1 MNPANILAK
10 AKNFAKPSET
20 DHMDPGRIFLKRVI
34 NLVTL
39 ALEGVVKVA
48 QLGSIF

>member
-20 DHMDPGRIFLKRVI
+20 DHMDPGRDFFKKGNQSRD
-34 NLVTL
+34 T
-39 ALEGVVKVA
+39 GP
-48 QLGSIF
+48 